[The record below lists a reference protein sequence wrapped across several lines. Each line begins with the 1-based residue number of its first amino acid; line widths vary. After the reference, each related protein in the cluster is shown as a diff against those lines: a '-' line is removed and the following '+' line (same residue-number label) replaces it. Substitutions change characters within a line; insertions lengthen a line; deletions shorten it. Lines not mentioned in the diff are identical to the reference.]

1 MKLYAIV
8 EINDDMYD
16 NFNEWYI
23 TTGGDLSVGYVKD
36 DIYVRYKRIEDDM
49 LKLKPLPMEAVNL
62 EEVLH
67 DDGLY
72 YVEKIAP
79 TDFDRGFNYCLEKI
93 LGEKIDE

>member
-1 MKLYAIV
+1 MKAILIIDV
-8 EINDDMYD
+8 DDNAD
-16 NFNEWYI
+16 FEKAIADITFRDEWGVAPRGIKRWYN
-23 TTGGDLSVGYVKD
+23 GVKA
-36 DIYVRYKRIEDDM
+36 
-49 LKLKPLPMEAVNL
+49 KPLPMEAVNL

>member
-1 MKLYAIV
+1 MSKAILIIDV
-8 EINDDMYD
+8 DDNAD
-16 NFNEWYI
+16 FENAIADITFRENEWGLAPRGI
-23 TTGGDLSVGYVKD
+23 
-36 DIYVRYKRIEDDM
+36 KRWHNGI
-49 LKLKPLPMEAVNL
+49 KAKPLPMEAVNL